1 MLLKGLLLL
10 FPLLLKVIDILKLVH
25 VDSVHLEVQHVELV
39 LDDVLSPLLHGLCL
53 VEAAL
58 DKQLDVL
65 VLHVG
70 GADFENL
77 IGTVV
82 DHILELILLEASV
95 LGGKT
100 TLLDDERV

>member
-1 MLLKGLLLL
+1 MLLESLFLLL
-10 FPLLLKVIDILKLVH
+10 PLLLKVIDILELVH
-25 VDSVHLEVQHVELV
+25 VDSVHLEVKHVELV
-39 LDDVLSPLLHGLCL
+39 LNYVLGPLLHDLCL
-53 VEAAL
+53 VKAAL
-58 DKQLDVL
+58 DQQLDVL

-82 DHILELILLEASV
+82 HHILELILLEACV
-95 LGGKT
+95 LGRKT